1 MQSVICGFS
10 SSFNKQIICEPNN
23 VYQCP
28 VAFKCSLLSSVVER
42 WYRNK
47 KMLTKGREFNPL
59 RRQYTIYTQFLIW
72 LMTRTFNSFIN
83 VQNPGYNIQYRRLKN
98 NLLIS
103 SKRKNDIINLE
114 LRTFLHA
121 KRALYHCVTTPY
133 FKGFRKKNGRRK
145 GKRSEKCSPN
155 FYMLILSYFCF
166 VHMQP
171 QHSG

>member
-42 WYRNK
+42 WSRNK

-59 RRQYTIYTQFLIW
+59 RRQYTIYTQFFIW
-72 LMTRTFNSFIN
+72 LMTRSFNSFIN

-103 SKRKNDIINLE
+103 SKRKNYMINLE
-114 LRTFLHA
+114 LRTSGMQSEHSTT
-121 KRALYHCVTTPY
+121 ALQPLIS
-133 FKGFRKKNGRRK
+133 KGFERKMDGGR
-145 GKRSEKCSPN
+145 GKDQRSVH
-155 FYMLILSYFCF
+155 LIFTC
-166 VHMQP
+166 
-171 QHSG
+171 

>member
-1 MQSVICGFS
+1 
-10 SSFNKQIICEPNN
+10 
-23 VYQCP
+23 
-28 VAFKCSLLSSVVER
+28 
-42 WYRNK
+42 
-47 KMLTKGREFNPL
+47 
-59 RRQYTIYTQFLIW
+59 
-72 LMTRTFNSFIN
+72 MTRTFNSFIN

-114 LRTFLHA
+114 LRTFSHA

-166 VHMQP
+166 CRIYIYN
-171 QHSG
+171 HSIVVNSPDLSSGPPMGSWVQSPHNSSHRS